1 MPAILFY
8 SACRFHFERDW
19 KAWRNAR
26 QFSRT
31 ENVTECPPFFLL
43 CLHIPFRQTLK
54 NMTECSPIFWN
65 DFFLFFV
72 GISFPG
78 ASRAAVEDQMGSQ
91 VDLLIFFRTPL
102 RKWTSP
108 LCENPII
115 YYVFEV
121 AFCENPIIY
130 YVLST
135 SRIEFFLKSD
145 ENAAPAMLLEPP
157 EKPVL
162 AREREARL
170 FFKKCSTMF
179 RKVTLKAPKVM
190 PRTPKAPQSDPPG
203 AQSVPKVSQSHP
215 KVVSSGPPRPPQ
227 TP

>member
-1 MPAILFY
+1 MTLNHTQSDP
-8 SACRFHFERDW
+8 H
-19 KAWRNAR
+19 
-26 QFSRT
+26 T
-31 ENVTECPPFFLL
+31 EKYLQGDP
-43 CLHIPFRQTLK
+43 Q
-54 NMTECSPIFWN
+54 
-65 DFFLFFV
+65 
-72 GISFPG
+72 
-78 ASRAAVEDQMGSQ
+78 RAQSDPQGSQ
-91 VDLLIFFRTPL
+91 SAPKDSQSSPKWPPRRPKCPQGLPKSPKGGLKWSPEASPGPLKSMKKGVQDHPGTPL

-108 LCENPII
+108 CCENPII

-145 ENAAPAMLLEPP
+145 ENTAPAMLFKPP

-179 RKVTLKAPKVM
+179 STALLCFAVFYSALLCSTLVYVTPLYPTLLYSRV
-190 PRTPKAPQSDPPG
+190 DP
-203 AQSVPKVSQSHP
+203 
-215 KVVSSGPPRPPQ
+215 
-227 TP
+227 